1 VSGKHGRAKPGR
13 NSEPSSVASEGAHQ
27 GGAPVIEA
35 PAAVVPTH
43 APTVVY
49 LPMSPRT
56 PPTPPELSPIRT
68 APLPEFAS
76 LVTPGAPQAVE
87 AVVDAPPEPVV
98 EPAPE
103 PVVEAPPEPIVE
115 YVAEPVVEA
124 PPEPIVEYVA
134 EPVVEAPPEPIVEY
148 VAEPVVEA
156 PPEPIVEYVAEPVVE
171 APPEPI
177 IEHLVA
183 PVVEP
188 APEPIIEHVAE
199 PVVAPEPI
207 VEHVV
212 EAPAPAPVPAVVGEQ
227 ILPSDSLGTRGALR
241 EVEIGRRRR
250 QLLVVLAGVVVL
262 GLLGWLI
269 FGGGNSSSKKPAVAA
284 AGRTQTTMLIQLSG
298 NLSTAVDSAL
308 LAHDP
313 ATHDGAVVLVPSSV
327 VAQVPGFGS
336 MPFGQALSVGDPNAP
351 RSALSD
357 LMGITVDGSWSLTP
371 KALAAL
377 VDGMG
382 GITVTVDRDVTQT
395 AANGQTT
402 IVVPA
407 GPAKLGGAD
416 AVDFATFEA
425 PGETEQA
432 RLARF
437 DTVFKQILAGL
448 PKNQAELASM
458 LQGLGSGS
466 TASFA
471 PARLATFLT
480 GLAADN
486 ANSTMTDQLLPVTQL
501 DTGSDLV
508 AYTLDT
514 AGTAKLVSS
523 QLATSVPANRKI
535 TGNRVY
541 VQNQVGTPGIGE
553 STRTKLEAA
562 GFVYLQGANTDD
574 MPNATAASVVV
585 IFGQTSAQINQGD
598 AVARALGLPIAD
610 VKVSDQAFSVADIV
624 VKLGA
629 DYKG

>member
-1 VSGKHGRAKPGR
+1 
-13 NSEPSSVASEGAHQ
+13 
-27 GGAPVIEA
+27 
-35 PAAVVPTH
+35 
-43 APTVVY
+43 
-49 LPMSPRT
+49 
-56 PPTPPELSPIRT
+56 
-68 APLPEFAS
+68 
-76 LVTPGAPQAVE
+76 
-87 AVVDAPPEPVV
+87 
-98 EPAPE
+98 
-103 PVVEAPPEPIVE
+103 
-115 YVAEPVVEA
+115 
-124 PPEPIVEYVA
+124 
-134 EPVVEAPPEPIVEY
+134 
-148 VAEPVVEA
+148 
-156 PPEPIVEYVAEPVVE
+156 
-171 APPEPI
+171 
-177 IEHLVA
+177 
-183 PVVEP
+183 
-188 APEPIIEHVAE
+188 
-199 PVVAPEPI
+199 
-207 VEHVV
+207 
-212 EAPAPAPVPAVVGEQ
+212 
-227 ILPSDSLGTRGALR
+227 
-241 EVEIGRRRR
+241 
-250 QLLVVLAGVVVL
+250 
-262 GLLGWLI
+262 
-269 FGGGNSSSKKPAVAA
+269 
-284 AGRTQTTMLIQLSG
+284 MLIQVSG

-308 LAHDP
+308 LAHDTS
-313 ATHDGAVVLVPSSV
+313 THDGAVVLVPSSV

-377 VDGMG
+377 VDGMS
-382 GITVTVDRDVTQT
+382 GISVTVDHDVTKT

-416 AVDFATFEA
+416 AVAFATFEA

-448 PKNQAELASM
+448 PKNQAELAAM

-466 TASFA
+466 TSSFP

-486 ANSTMTDQLLPVTQL
+486 AASTMTDQLLPVTQL

-523 QLATSVPANRKI
+523 QLATSVPANRKT

-553 STRTKLEAA
+553 STRSKLEAA
-562 GFVYLQGANTDD
+562 GFVYLQGENTDD
-574 MPNATAASVVV
+574 MPNATAPSVVV
-585 IFGQTSAQINQGD
+585 IFGQTSAQIDQGD
-598 AVARALGLPIAD
+598 AVARALGLPISD
-610 VKVSDQAFSVADIV
+610 VKVADQAFSVADIV